1 MLNNG
6 AYYYYFMLITH
17 VWITQVHRFWKAK
30 AQHASPTPQLSS
42 SSYIARAL
50 QHRAIACGLE
60 HHASARLSR
69 FGAVESAQR
78 FLHLWFMAPDKS
90 TTRSSSEAL
99 TSTLQ
104 AQEQRICF
112 AARCYRCCR
121 TNHCGGNSPVQRAVT
136 SSRRT

>member
-1 MLNNG
+1 
-6 AYYYYFMLITH
+6 MLITH
-17 VWITQVHRFWKAK
+17 IWITQVHRFWKAK

-60 HHASARLSR
+60 HQASATLSR

-78 FLHLWFMAPDKS
+78 FLHLWFMAPDKN

-104 AQEQRICF
+104 AQEQRICS
-112 AARCYRCCR
+112 AAPITAAVTRLCSAPSHLHPVHRLCELTSGGRYRC
-121 TNHCGGNSPVQRAVT
+121 
-136 SSRRT
+136 SSVA